1 MNEILYRLTG
11 KEGKKGKKMVE
22 ERVVFDDNLF
32 MGPGV
37 LYLILAVMN
46 LKKNVKIK
54 IQQMNRAM
62 CAISFFLHLTK
73 HCLHR
78 LRLLV

>member
-11 KEGKKGKKMVE
+11 KGGKKGKKWLK
-22 ERVVFDDNLF
+22 RVVFNDNLF

-46 LKKNVKIK
+46 LKKK
-54 IQQMNRAM
+54 
-62 CAISFFLHLTK
+62 L
-73 HCLHR
+73 
-78 LRLLV
+78 